1 MTCPDLLHTLRFTMS
16 RTNRVPLAALLAL
29 FVGWQLVLAVQALT
43 GQHSH
48 AWDLHTGGACWMCLT
63 VSLSA
68 AGTVLGFAR
77 AL

>member
-1 MTCPDLLHTLRFTMS
+1 MTTR
-16 RTNRVPLAALLAL
+16 NRVPLAALLAL

-43 GQHSH
+43 GQHHH
-48 AWDLHTGGACWMCLT
+48 AWEAGSGACWMCLT